1 MIQVYM
7 SSNKSDIYVI
17 SNTALGIQNHYEQV
31 DDVDNCSDVHIC
43 KGIEIQFVDI
53 ATF

>member
-7 SSNKSDIYVI
+7 SSNKFDIYAI
-17 SNTALGIQNHYEQV
+17 SNTALDIQNHYEQV
-31 DDVDNCSDVHIC
+31 DGVENYSDVHIC
-43 KGIEIQFVDI
+43 KGIETQFVDI

>member
-1 MIQVYM
+1 MIQVYR
-7 SSNKSDIYVI
+7 SSNKIDIYVI

-31 DDVDNCSDVHIC
+31 DGVENCSDAHIC
-43 KGIEIQFVDI
+43 KGIETQFVDI